1 MIEGTVDISGS
12 AEAPAA
18 PVSEPVSTPV
28 APVAEPS
35 WRDSLSADLK
45 DNPTL
50 TKIADVESLAKEHVN
65 VQKLIGADKIPRPQD
80 DWNDQQWSDHF
91 TRIGRPDKVDGYDLG
106 GVEVPE
112 GLPVSDDLQTAV
124 VAKMHSLGL
133 NQKQVAGV
141 LGEYYALQGD
151 QFTQSQG
158 DAARTTEAGIRE
170 LQNEWGKSF
179 GAHVDLAKRAI
190 TAAAGDGFE
199 ELAGLT
205 MSDGTLFGDHPLVI
219 KAFATLGDR
228 LDEHGLVGGGQ
239 QVRTTMTP
247 AEAAAEIDALNGGKD
262 DFPLKYN
269 DKNHTQHAWAVQ
281 RMNEL
286 FEMKAASSEGA

>member
-1 MIEGTVDISGS
+1 VSEGAVDISGS
-12 AEAPAA
+12 AEEPAA
-18 PVSEPVSTPV
+18 PVSEPVSTP
-28 APVAEPS
+28 APETS

-50 TKIADVESLAKEHVN
+50 ANIPDVASLAKEHVN

-91 TRIGRPDKVDGYDLG
+91 TRIGRPAKAEDYDLQD
-106 GVEVPE
+106 VAVPE
-112 GLPVSDDLQTAV
+112 GLPVSDELQTAV
-124 VAKMHSLGL
+124 VAKMHALGL

-158 DAARTTEAGIRE
+158 DVARDTEAGIKA
-170 LQNEWGKSF
+170 LQNEWGKSY

-205 MSDGTLFGDHPLVI
+205 MSDGTLFGNHPLVI

-228 LDEHGLVGGGQ
+228 LDEHGLVGGSSQ
-239 QVRTTMTP
+239 ARTTMTP
-247 AEAAAEIDALNGGKD
+247 AEAAEEIDALNGGKD

-269 DKNHTQHAWAVQ
+269 DKNHAQHAWAVQ

-286 FEMKAASSEGA
+286 FEMKAASSEA